1 MKAAIFDMDG
11 TILDS
16 MSVWDG
22 FGQDYLRTIAIE
34 PPENL
39 WQEIRAMSYIETA
52 NYFIKTFSLPNTP
65 EELMKIWDDFV
76 YERYERMA
84 KLKPGV
90 KEYIKKLYDSG
101 TKICLATATM
111 KFIARAMLEKF
122 EIEKYFDFIITE
134 EDVGAG
140 KTEPDIYIEAA
151 KRLGEAPSDCIVF
164 EDSLHAI
171 KTAKNAGFTVWG
183 LLDPSASDHHEQII
197 LACDKI
203 FDFYRK

>member
-22 FGQDYLRTIAIE
+22 FGQDYLRTIGIE

-39 WQEIRAMSYIETA
+39 WQEIRAMSYVETA
-52 NYFIKTFSLPNTP
+52 NYFIETFSLPQTS
-65 EELMKIWDDFV
+65 EQLMKIWDEFV
-76 YERYERMA
+76 FERYERMA
-84 KLKPGV
+84 KLKPGA
-90 KEYIKKLYDSG
+90 KEYIKKLCASG

-111 KFIARAMLEKF
+111 KFIAQAMLEKHGIA
-122 EIEKYFDFIITE
+122 EYFDFVITE
-134 EDVGAG
+134 EDVGVG

-151 KRLGEAPSDCIVF
+151 KRLDEAPSDCIVF

-171 KTAKNAGFTVWG
+171 KTAKGAGFPVWG
-183 LLDPSASDHHEQII
+183 LLDPSARDHHEQII
-197 LACDKI
+197 ATCDKI
-203 FDFYRK
+203 FDFLLE

>member
-22 FGQDYLRTIAIE
+22 FGQDYLRTIGIE

-52 NYFIKTFSLPNTP
+52 NYFIETFSLPQTA

-76 YERYERMA
+76 FRRYERMA
-84 KLKPGV
+84 ILKPGAR
-90 KEYIKKLYDSG
+90 EYIKKLHADG

-111 KFIARAMLEKF
+111 KFIARAMLEKNGIAEF
-122 EIEKYFDFIITE
+122 FDFIITE
-134 EDVGAG
+134 EDVGVG

-151 KRLGEAPSDCIVF
+151 KKLGEAPVDCIVF

-171 KTAKNAGFTVWG
+171 KTAKSAGFPVWG
-183 LLDPSASDHHEQII
+183 LLDPSAKDHHEQII
-197 LACDKI
+197 ATCDKI
-203 FDFYRK
+203 FDFLSE